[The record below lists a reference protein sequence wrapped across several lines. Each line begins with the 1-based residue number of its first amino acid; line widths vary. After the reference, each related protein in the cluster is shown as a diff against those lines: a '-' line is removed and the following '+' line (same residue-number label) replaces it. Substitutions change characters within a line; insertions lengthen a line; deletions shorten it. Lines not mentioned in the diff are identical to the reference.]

1 MCHITNTLAETSV
14 YLKEPLSY
22 STFKAD
28 ICLEL
33 SHWVYVSK
41 VSVSQFQSICTLK
54 FCGDILKFCGDILK
68 FCGDILKFCGDIF
81 VSEVKLVNF
90 CDIPH

>member
-22 STFKAD
+22 NTFKAD

-41 VSVSQFQSICTLK
+41 PCVSQFQSICTLK
-54 FCGDILKFCGDILK
+54 FCGDILKFCGDIL
-68 FCGDILKFCGDIF
+68 
-81 VSEVKLVNF
+81 VSEVKSVNF
-90 CDIPH
+90 CDIPHYVGVI